1 MLTSV
6 AVIVTSRSS
15 PMRPT
20 KGRPLGS
27 LVQRDGTVTVAHSP
41 SPTLS
46 LNNGM
51 QMPQLGLGTYSLNG
65 RPGTDAVIA
74 ASDMG
79 YRLFDTAFRYG
90 NEAAVGAGVN
100 AASVPR
106 EELFVTT
113 KFDGEFQGRSLALKG
128 LDDSLQRMSLDYV
141 DLVLIHWPLPKRD
154 LYVDTWKTFE
164 QLLAAGK
171 TRSIGVSNFKPAHL
185 DRLLKDIDI
194 VPAVNQI
201 ELDPTLARFEA
212 RAYHDAHGI
221 VTQAWSPLGGPGAS
235 LLRNPTIVEIA
246 KAHGRT
252 PAQIALRW
260 CIEIGVSTVPKS
272 GSVER
277 MAENINIF
285 DFTLTDDDMTRIA
298 ALDRGDPAAQ
308 DSDRIGH

>member
-1 MLTSV
+1 
-6 AVIVTSRSS
+6 
-15 PMRPT
+15 
-20 KGRPLGS
+20 
-27 LVQRDGTVTVAHSP
+27 VAHPP
-41 SPTLS
+41 SPTLT
-46 LNNGM
+46 LNNGL

-65 RPGTDAVIA
+65 RAGTDAVIA
-74 ASDMG
+74 AIDIG

-100 AASVPR
+100 AAGVPR

-113 KFDGEFQGRSLALKG
+113 KFDGEFQGGGRALSA
-128 LDDSLQRMSLDYV
+128 LDDSLQRMGLDYV
-141 DLVLIHWPLPKRD
+141 DLLLIHWPLPKRD

-185 DRLLKDIDI
+185 DRLFKDTDI

-201 ELDPTLARFEA
+201 ELDPTLARVEA

-235 LLRNPTIVEIA
+235 VRRNPTIVEIA
-246 KAHGRT
+246 RAHDRT

-260 CIEIGVSTVPKS
+260 CIEIGVSTVPKT
-272 GSVER
+272 GNVER
-277 MAENINIF
+277 MAENIDIF
-285 DFTLTDDDMTRIA
+285 DFALTADDMARIA
-298 ALDRGDPAAQ
+298 ALDQGESATQ